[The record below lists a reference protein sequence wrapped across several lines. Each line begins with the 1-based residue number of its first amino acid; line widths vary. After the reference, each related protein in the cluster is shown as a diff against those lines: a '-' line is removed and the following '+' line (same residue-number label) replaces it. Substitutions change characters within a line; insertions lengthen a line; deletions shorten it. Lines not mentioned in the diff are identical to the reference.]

1 MSLLQKLFGFGTKK
15 SAVPQNVVD
24 VGHPIMPERT
34 DGPMPAVH
42 EVSAYEAA
50 GMVMNGEVQVLD
62 VRYEHEFA
70 HHHIPGARL
79 IPLAAL
85 AARYHELESDKP
97 WLIVCEHGMRSFQ
110 ACSFLNSLGFK
121 ELFNMLGG
129 MSAYPGKQEGKGIK
143 GA

>member
-1 MSLLQKLFGFGTKK
+1 VNLFQRLFGSGAAK
-15 SAVPQNVVD
+15 SDAPQKSTD

-50 GMVMNGEVQVLD
+50 GMVENGEVQVLD
-62 VRYEHEFA
+62 VRYAHEYD

-79 IPLAAL
+79 IPLATL
-85 AARYHELESDKP
+85 AARYHELESEKL

-110 ACSFLNSLGFK
+110 ACSFLNSLGFT
-121 ELFNMLGG
+121 ELYNMHGG
-129 MSAYPGKQEGKGIK
+129 LSAYPGKQEGTGVKGN
-143 GA
+143 